1 MKNFRKI
8 NRALAAKKKRVLV
21 LVAAVMAVVSSAKA
35 EVAFAYEA
43 GAEIVSAYI
52 WRGQYNG
59 GLSFQPEV
67 LIGFDSEH
75 TAFRIGAWSSL
86 GASDWTF
93 RKDQGDGT
101 AFTRFMPELDIIGS
115 FSLYGL
121 TVGFNHYYYCDGT
134 NFFNWKPVAEIA
146 DQGGTSTTE
155 VWAGY
160 NFSHFFGEKAGAY
173 INWYT
178 TVAGGDLLY
187 DETTVEARRAWSSY
201 LEVGYDYTFESVGIT
216 LGAQVGM
223 SPWASDLYGNS
234 KFAVVNVSAKFDK
247 EWEFDKFSLNLFAQ
261 GSINPNGL
269 VTDPNNPEYNL
280 LLWKA
285 AGDDKLYTQRL
296 NGVIGLGIWF

>member
-1 MKNFRKI
+1 MKKV
-8 NRALAAKKKRVLV
+8 LA
-21 LVAAVMAVVSSAKA
+21 LVAAVMAVVASANAKA
-35 EVAFAYEA
+35 AFAYEA

-67 LIGFDSEH
+67 LFGYDGEH
-75 TAFRIGAWSSL
+75 TALRLGAWSSL
-86 GASDWTF
+86 GSSDLMF

-101 AFTRFMPELDIIGS
+101 GFTRFMPELDIIGS
-115 FSLYGL
+115 FTACGL
-121 TVGFNHYYYCDGT
+121 SVGFNHYYYCDGS
-134 NFFNWKPVAEIA
+134 NFFNWKSVAEIA
-146 DQGGTSTTE
+146 EQGGTSTTE

-160 NFSHFFGEKAGAY
+160 NFSHFFGDKAGAY

-178 TVAGGDLLY
+178 TVAGNDLIIE
-187 DETTVEARRAWSSY
+187 ETTGEARRAWSSY

-234 KFAVVNVSAKFDK
+234 KFAVTNVSAKFDK
-247 EWEFDKFSLNLFAQ
+247 EWELDKCSINLFLQ
-261 GSINPNGL
+261 GSINPDGL
-269 VTDPNNPEYNL
+269 VTDPNSPSYNL

-296 NGVIGLGIWF
+296 NGVIGIGFWF

>member
-1 MKNFRKI
+1 MKK
-8 NRALAAKKKRVLV
+8 VLV
-21 LVAAVMAVVSSAKA
+21 LVAAVMAVVASANAKA
-35 EVAFAYEA
+35 AFAYEA

-67 LIGFDSEH
+67 LFGYDGEH
-75 TAFRIGAWSSL
+75 TALRLGAWSSL
-86 GASDWTF
+86 GSSDLMF

-101 AFTRFMPELDIIGS
+101 GFTRFMPELDIIGS
-115 FSLYGL
+115 FTACGL
-121 TVGFNHYYYCDGT
+121 SVGFNHYYYSYYCDGS
-134 NFFNWKPVAEIA
+134 NFFNWKSVAEIA
-146 DQGGTSTTE
+146 EQGGTSTTE

-160 NFSHFFGEKAGAY
+160 NFSHFFGDKAGAY

-178 TVAGGDLLY
+178 TVAGNDLIIE
-187 DETTVEARRAWSSY
+187 ETTDEARRAWSSY

-234 KFAVVNVSAKFDK
+234 KFAVTNVSAKFDK
-247 EWEFDKFSLNLFAQ
+247 EWELDKCSINLFLQ
-261 GSINPNGL
+261 GSINPDGL
-269 VTDPNNPEYNL
+269 VTDPNSPDYNL

-296 NGVIGLGIWF
+296 NGVIGIGFWF

>member
-1 MKNFRKI
+1 M
-8 NRALAAKKKRVLV
+8 KKRVLV
-21 LVAAVMAVVSSAKA
+21 LVAAFMAVVASAKA

-43 GAEIVSAYI
+43 GAEIVSA
-52 WRGQYNG
+52 
-59 GLSFQPEV
+59 FQPEV

-146 DQGGTSTTE
+146 EQGGTSTTE

-160 NFSHFFGEKAGAY
+160 NFSHFFGNKAGAY

-187 DETTVEARRAWSSY
+187 EETTGEARRAWSSY

-247 EWEFDKFSLNLFAQ
+247 EWEFDKCSLNLFAQ

>member
-21 LVAAVMAVVSSAKA
+21 LVAAFMAVVASAKA

-146 DQGGTSTTE
+146 EQGGTSTTE

-160 NFSHFFGEKAGAY
+160 NFSHFFGNKAGAY

-187 DETTVEARRAWSSY
+187 DETTGEPRRAWSSY

-234 KFAVVNVSAKFDK
+234 KFAVVSVSAKIDK
-247 EWEFDKFSLNLFAQ
+247 EWEFDKFSLNLFAL

-269 VTDPNNPEYNL
+269 VSDPNNPEYNL

>member
-1 MKNFRKI
+1 MKK
-8 NRALAAKKKRVLV
+8 VLV
-21 LVAAVMAVVSSAKA
+21 LVAAMMAVVSSAKA

-115 FSLYGL
+115 FTACGL
-121 TVGFNHYYYCDGT
+121 SVGFNHYYYCDGT
-134 NFFNWKPVAEIA
+134 NFFNWKSVADIDA
-146 DQGGTSTTE
+146 QGGTSTTE
-155 VWAGY
+155 VWTGY
-160 NFSHFFGEKAGAY
+160 NFSHFFGGKAGAY

-187 DETTVEARRAWSSY
+187 DETTGEARRAWSSY

-234 KFAVVNVSAKFDK
+234 KFAVVNVSAKIDK
-247 EWEFDKFSLNLFAQ
+247 EWEFDKCSINLFAL

-269 VTDPNNPEYNL
+269 VSDPNNPEYNL

>member
-8 NRALAAKKKRVLV
+8 NRALAAKKRVLV

-67 LIGFDSEH
+67 LIGYDGEH

-134 NFFNWKPVAEIA
+134 NFFNWKSVADIDA
-146 DQGGTSTTE
+146 QGGTSTTE

-160 NFSHFFGEKAGAY
+160 NFSHFFGGKAGAY

-187 DETTVEARRAWSSY
+187 DETTGEARRAWSSY
-201 LEVGYDYTFESVGIT
+201 LEVGYDYTFESVGIA

-234 KFAVVNVSAKFDK
+234 KFAVMNVSAKIDK
-247 EWEFDKFSLNLFAQ
+247 EWEFDKFSLNLIAL

>member
-1 MKNFRKI
+1 MKK
-8 NRALAAKKKRVLV
+8 VLV
-21 LVAAVMAVVSSAKA
+21 LVAAVMAVVASANAKA
-35 EVAFAYEA
+35 AFAYEA

-67 LIGFDSEH
+67 LFGYDGEH
-75 TAFRIGAWSSL
+75 TALRLGAWSSL
-86 GASDWTF
+86 GSSDLMF

-101 AFTRFMPELDIIGS
+101 GFTRFMPELDIIGS
-115 FSLYGL
+115 FTACGL
-121 TVGFNHYYYCDGT
+121 SVGFNHYYYCDGS
-134 NFFNWKPVAEIA
+134 NFFNWKSVAEIA
-146 DQGGTSTTE
+146 EQGGTSTTE

-160 NFSHFFGEKAGAY
+160 NFSHFFGDKAGAY

-178 TVAGGDLLY
+178 TVAGNDLIIE
-187 DETTVEARRAWSSY
+187 ETTGEARRAWSSY

-223 SPWASDLYGNS
+223 SPWTSDLYGNS
-234 KFAVVNVSAKFDK
+234 KFAVTNVSAKFDK
-247 EWEFDKFSLNLFAQ
+247 EWELDKCSINLFLQ
-261 GSINPNGL
+261 GSINPDGL
-269 VTDPNNPEYNL
+269 VTDPNSPDYNL

-296 NGVIGLGIWF
+296 NGVIGIGFWF

>member
-1 MKNFRKI
+1 MKK
-8 NRALAAKKKRVLV
+8 VLV
-21 LVAAVMAVVSSAKA
+21 LVAAVMAVVASANAKA
-35 EVAFAYEA
+35 AFAYEA

-67 LIGFDSEH
+67 LFGYDGEH
-75 TAFRIGAWSSL
+75 TALRLGAWSSL
-86 GASDWTF
+86 GSSDLMF

-101 AFTRFMPELDIIGS
+101 GFTRFMPELDIIGS
-115 FSLYGL
+115 FTACGL
-121 TVGFNHYYYCDGT
+121 SVGFNHYYYCDGS
-134 NFFNWKPVAEIA
+134 NFFNWKSVAEIA
-146 DQGGTSTTE
+146 EQGGTSTTE

-160 NFSHFFGEKAGAY
+160 NFSHFFGDKAGAY

-178 TVAGGDLLY
+178 TVAGNDLIIE
-187 DETTVEARRAWSSY
+187 ETTGEARRAWSSY

-234 KFAVVNVSAKFDK
+234 KFAVTNVSAKFDK
-247 EWEFDKFSLNLFAQ
+247 EWELDKCSINLFLQ
-261 GSINPNGL
+261 GSINPDGL
-269 VTDPNNPEYNL
+269 VTDPNSPSYNL

-296 NGVIGLGIWF
+296 NGVIGIGFWF